1 MRRLATNKVVHI
13 WIAIL
18 AILFA
23 ALAPSVSHALA
34 ASNRAGAANPAS
46 LAMQICSVAGL
57 VSMDAMADPAA
68 DKSMDPAKHA
78 FEHCPYC
85 ATHAGSFALLP
96 GAAVNIALIEGHDL
110 YPPLFYRA
118 PQPLFSWSA
127 GKPRGPPAQA

>member
-1 MRRLATNKVVHI
+1 M
-13 WIAIL
+13 L

-34 ASNRAGAANPAS
+34 ASHPDHAAFP
-46 LAMQICSVAGL
+46 AMQICSVGGMTGAA
-57 VSMDAMADPAA
+57 SQPAD
-68 DKSMDPAKHA
+68 SGMDPAKHA

-85 ATHAGSFALLP
+85 ATHAGTFALLP
-96 GAAVNIALIEGHDL
+96 GAAVHIALIEGHDR

>member
-1 MRRLATNKVVHI
+1 M
-13 WIAIL
+13 L

-34 ASNRAGAANPAS
+34 ASHPDHAAFP
-46 LAMQICSVAGL
+46 AMQICSVGGMTG
-57 VSMDAMADPAA
+57 VDSMASLPAD
-68 DKSMDPAKHA
+68 SGMDPAKHA

-85 ATHAGSFALLP
+85 ATHAGTFALLP
-96 GAAVNIALIEGHDL
+96 GAAVHIALIEGHDL

>member
-1 MRRLATNKVVHI
+1 MLAV
-13 WIAIL
+13 
-18 AILFA
+18 LFA

-34 ASNRAGAANPAS
+34 ASHPDNAAFP
-46 LAMQICSVAGL
+46 AMQICSVAGIMSTM
-57 VSMDAMADPAA
+57 SMDGWADSNAVASGAPQQ
-68 DKSMDPAKHA
+68 DMDPAKHA

-96 GAAVNIALIEGHDL
+96 GATVQIALIEGHDL

-127 GKPRGPPAQA
+127 GKPRGPPVQA

>member
-1 MRRLATNKVVHI
+1 MRKLATTRVVHI
-13 WIAIL
+13 WVAML

-34 ASNRAGAANPAS
+34 AGNPTIP
-46 LAMQICSVAGL
+46 AMQICSVGGMTDADSMAGL
-57 VSMDAMADPAA
+57 PADS
-68 DKSMDPAKHA
+68 SMDPAKHA

-96 GAAVNIALIEGHDL
+96 GAAIQLALIEGHDL

-127 GKPRGPPAQA
+127 GKPRGPPAIA

>member
-1 MRRLATNKVVHI
+1 M
-13 WIAIL
+13 L
-18 AILFA
+18 AIVFA

-34 ASNRAGAANPAS
+34 ASQPDNAAFP
-46 LAMQICSVAGL
+46 AMQICSVAGIM
-57 VSMDAMADPAA
+57 STMDMDGPVASGAA
-68 DKSMDPAKHA
+68 EQGMDPTKHA

-96 GAAVNIALIEGHDL
+96 GAAVQIALIEGHDL

>member
-1 MRRLATNKVVHI
+1 M
-13 WIAIL
+13 L

-34 ASNRAGAANPAS
+34 AGNTASAAIA
-46 LAMQICSVAGL
+46 AMQICSVGGMTDAGSVAGL
-57 VSMDAMADPAA
+57 AA
-68 DKSMDPAKHA
+68 DSSTDPAKHA

-96 GAAVNIALIEGHDL
+96 GAAVHIALIEGHDL

-127 GKPRGPPAQA
+127 GKPRGPPAIA

>member
-1 MRRLATNKVVHI
+1 MRRLATTKVVHI
-13 WIAIL
+13 WMAML

-23 ALAPSVSHALA
+23 ALAPSISHALA
-34 ASNRAGAANPAS
+34 ASNAVNPAS
-46 LAMQICSVAGL
+46 FAMQICSVGGL
-57 VSMDAMADPAA
+57 ASMDAMADPAA
-68 DKSMDPAKHA
+68 DSSMDPAKHA

-127 GKPRGPPAQA
+127 GKPRGPPVIA